1 MSLTDDPVG
10 VSSYN
15 NTLFLEM
22 SIMDITVFSNIPS
35 TAINKV
41 KNDVWFPFTFMSY
54 LYYLC

>member
-15 NTLFLEM
+15 NTIFLEM

>member
-41 KNDVWFPFTFMSY
+41 KNDVWFPFTFSC
-54 LYYLC
+54 L

>member
-1 MSLTDDPVG
+1 MSLTDDPIG

-15 NTLFLEM
+15 NTIFLEM